1 MAQLL
6 LVDRDQLVVDVQR
19 RLPSLEV
26 SSPHTIRL
34 APVRTYIQDGKSF
47 ASGVFPGVVAPAFA
61 SHWGVLVGRTL
72 YHLVFQN
79 SADASLALSDS
90 SQEGKPI
97 KLACVLTSKNKIS
110 ETPIIG
116 ETNYD
121 HETLITVGEALIDA
135 FGNYHRLFWNCQV
148 FADCFLYLITNG
160 KLFLKYCCRYWL
172 TDGRWTSADG
182 SQLFLCAFL
191 ITLPVATTLRV
202 KEDSRKR
209 KLEDMNNF
217 LKDLD
222 YVSKNPGKTSISY
235 CED

>member
-79 SADASLALSDS
+79 SADANLALSDS

-160 KLFLKYCCRYWL
+160 KSFPKYCCRCWL
-172 TDGRWTSADG
+172 TDGRWTSADA

-202 KEDSRKR
+202 KENSRKR
-209 KLEDMNNF
+209 RLEEDMNHF
-217 LKDLD
+217 LRDLD
-222 YVSKNPGKTSISY
+222 RISNNPGKT
-235 CED
+235 